1 MAKRGLLGWLFRSRS
16 EPVSQEDLAKYL
28 NGEPSWANIDVDRHS
43 AIGVTAVWACVRL
56 ISETLASLP
65 LKLYRKVGNGKE
77 PAVEHPLYR
86 VLHDAP
92 NGEQTSFLWR
102 EQTQAHVLL
111 QGNTYSQIVRGNG
124 LYADSLQPLD
134 PERMKVDRRDGKLFY
149 EYHTKDRTVV
159 LPRSDV
165 LHIPGLGWDGVS
177 GYPVIVVHAQAIGS
191 SIAGDRYAAE
201 FFGNSASPDGFI
213 TMKGNLKDKK
223 AQERMQTSWE
233 AAHSAWGKKH
243 RTAILEDGAE
253 WKPISI
259 PPEQAQF
266 IETRRYHRSEVAS
279 IFRVPPHLIGDVE
292 RSTSWGTGIEQ
303 QTIGFVVYT
312 MMPWLVR
319 WEQSLN
325 RQLLL
330 EDERD
335 TYFFKFEL
343 KGLLRGDLAARQA
356 FYHQMLNDG
365 VFNADDVLEL
375 EDMNEQASGQ
385 GKVYLVP
392 VNMQTKDRAINPPE
406 PPVPAGGSST

>member
-16 EPVSQEDLAKYL
+16 EPVSQEDFARSL
-28 NGEPSWANIDVDRHS
+28 NGGSGWAGIDVDRHS

-65 LKLYRKVGNGKE
+65 LKLYRKVGSGKE
-77 PAVEHPLYR
+77 PAAEHPLYR
-86 VLHDAP
+86 LMHDAP
-92 NGEQTSFLWR
+92 NAEQTSFLWR
-102 EQTQAHVLL
+102 EQAQGHVLL
-111 QGNTYSQIVRGNG
+111 QGNTYSQITRANG
-124 LYADSLQPLD
+124 LYADGLWPLD
-134 PERMKVDRRDGKLFY
+134 PERMKIERRGGKLAY
-149 EYHTKDRTVV
+149 VYTGKDRTDVM
-159 LPRSDV
+159 PKGDV
-165 LHIPGLGWDGVS
+165 LHIPGLGWDGAQ
-177 GYPVIVVHAQAIGS
+177 GYPVIAVHAQAIGS

-213 TMKGNLKDKK
+213 SMKEYLKDKK

-233 AAHSAWGKKH
+233 DAHSAWGKKH
-243 RTAILEDGAE
+243 RTAILEGGAE

-266 IETRRYHRSEVAS
+266 IETRKYHRSEVAS
-279 IFRVPPHLIGDVE
+279 IFRVPPHLIGDVD

-312 MMPWLVR
+312 MMPWLTR

-325 RQLLL
+325 QQLLL
-330 EDERD
+330 DDERD

-356 FYHQMLNDG
+356 FYHGMLNDG
-365 VFNADDVLEL
+365 VFSADDVLAL

-406 PPVPAGGSST
+406 PPAPAGGSST